1 MKSYFKFLS
10 RNKVYTFIEA
20 FGIAFA
26 LGFIILLLS
35 YAKTEYSVG
44 KNIRGA
50 DNIYVLGTGDMF
62 GMTLDT
68 PVEFFAEQSGEAE
81 RFHQFPEIGTWTRI
95 VNGVE
100 EDVTMGDDY
109 FKVTSVFIDSTFF
122 QLFDYGLTGCPRERV
137 LTNEDEVIVSES
149 FARKAFAG
157 EEPVGKRLKVGD
169 KFFTVCGVVEDFGRK
184 DLFMHIDL
192 FFSIKRAY
200 NYYQRMD
207 NFGNTLTFLTLRPG
221 TDSGVLAG
229 KLLKKYVEY
238 WPAFYAEDSST
249 GTMLWGSTLTRFDKA
264 YFSSNKSY
272 GIIKS
277 GNRTLV
283 DVLLLVAFVLLASA
297 CFNYVNLTVAL
308 TGKRAKEMTMRRV
321 LGEQVVG
328 IRFRY
333 FKEALLFTLGCFLL
347 GVLVACLFHSLFE
360 EWLATSIPLIPDG
373 QMVVT
378 GIGLLLVLALVS
390 SVLPSALVLQFKP
403 LDVVKGTFQ
412 LKNKMVFSKV
422 FIIVQNIISMT
433 LIAVA
438 ITMTLQMHHLLTL
451 PMGYETEGLIY
462 VEAWDIGYKPERQEI
477 LRQRLLALPQVETV
491 GMAGSIPFGP
501 SYNGLIDAEGNRSWI
516 CYSSMDTTTF
526 RLLGFK
532 VVEQYSAPTDSLC
545 WIDRNT
551 KARYGIT
558 DAHPCIDWNDGG
570 TTGEIVMR
578 PKYKVCGIVENYR
591 AGMAND
597 VPKFEDGHNV
607 IQLMGP
613 RDWAWRQ
620 IVKVK
625 GDRAEALAAVRR
637 VCQETTKEV
646 TGYPK
651 ELSCTYLDDLF
662 KDALSKERHTMQL
675 VLCFMF
681 ISILI
686 SALGLFAM
694 SINYCEQHSKEIALR
709 KIMGA
714 TVRESAWKLSWPFI
728 ALSLIAI
735 VVAVPLCVKV
745 MRYYLQDFY
754 YQIAFPWLVIPLAA
768 CIAVLIIVL
777 SVIGQTVR
785 IATRNPIEGIKNE

>member
-10 RNKVYTFIEA
+10 RNKVYTLIEA
-20 FGIAFA
+20 FGMAFA

-44 KNIRGA
+44 KNIKDA
-50 DNIYVLGTGDMF
+50 DKIYVLGTSDMY

-68 PVEFFAEQSGEAE
+68 PIEF
-81 RFHQFPEIGTWTRI
+81 FHQFPEIGAWTR
-95 VNGVE
+95 VANGVE
-100 EDVTMGDDY
+100 QDVIVGDDY
-109 FKVTSVFIDSTFF
+109 FQVKSVFIDSTFF
-122 QLFDYGLTGCPRERV
+122 QLFDYELTGCPRERV
-137 LTNEDEVIVSES
+137 LTGEDEVIVSES
-149 FARKAFAG
+149 FARKAFG
-157 EEPVGKRLKVGD
+157 GKEPVGQRLKAGD

-184 DLFMHIDL
+184 DLFMNIDL

-200 NYYQRMD
+200 DYYQRMD
-207 NFGNTLTFLTLRPG
+207 NFGNTLTFLTLKPG
-221 TDSGVLAG
+221 TDSEVLAG
-229 KLLKKYVEY
+229 KLLKNYVEY
-238 WPAFYAEDSST
+238 WPDFYAEDSST

-264 YFSSNKSY
+264 YFSSFKSY
-272 GIIKS
+272 SIIKS

-283 DVLLLVAFVLLASA
+283 DVLLLVAFVLLVSA
-297 CFNYVNLTVAL
+297 CFNYMNLTVAL

-321 LGEQVVG
+321 LGEQVAG

-347 GVLVACLFHSLFE
+347 GLLVACLFHSLFE
-360 EWLATSIPLIPDG
+360 EWLAMSIPLIPDG

-403 LDVVKGTFQ
+403 LDVVKGTFL

-422 FIIVQNIISMT
+422 FIIMQNIISMT

-462 VEAWDIGYKPERQEI
+462 VETWDIGYKPERQEI
-477 LRQRLLALPQVETV
+477 LRQRLLALPQVEDV

-501 SYNGLIDAEGNRSWI
+501 SYNGLIDAEGNKSWI

-532 VVEQYSAPTDSLC
+532 VVEQYTTPTDSLC

-551 KARYGIT
+551 KVRYGIT
-558 DAHPCIDWNDGG
+558 DAHPCIDGNDGG
-570 TTGEIVMR
+570 TTGVIVMR
-578 PKYKVCGIVENYR
+578 PRYKVCGIVENYR

-597 VPKFEDGHNV
+597 VPMFEDGHNV

-613 RDWAWRQ
+613 HDWAWRQ
-620 IVKVK
+620 IVKVR
-625 GDRAEALAAVRR
+625 GDREDALAAVRK

-651 ELSCTYLDDLF
+651 KLSCTYLDDLF
-662 KDALSKERHTMQL
+662 KDALSQERHTMQL

-694 SINYCEQHSKEIALR
+694 SINYCEQHSKEIAIR

-714 TVRESAWKLSWPFI
+714 SVRESAWKLSWPFI

-735 VVAVPLCVKV
+735 VVAVPLCVKA
-745 MRYYLQDFY
+745 MRDYLQDFY
-754 YQIAFPWLVIPLAA
+754 YQIAFPWQVIPLAA
-768 CIAVLIIVL
+768 CISLLIIIL
-777 SVIGQTVR
+777 SVLGQTMR

>member
-238 WPAFYAEDSST
+238 WPAFYAEDCST

-272 GIIKS
+272 SIIKS

-360 EWLATSIPLIPDG
+360 EWLATSIPLIPEG

>member
-10 RNKVYTFIEA
+10 RNRIYTLIEA
-20 FGIAFA
+20 FGMAFA

-44 KNIRGA
+44 KNIKDA
-50 DNIYVLGTGDMF
+50 DKIYVLGTGDMF
-62 GMTLDT
+62 GLTLDT
-68 PVEFFAEQSGEAE
+68 PVEF
-81 RFHQFPEIGTWTRI
+81 FHQFPEIGTWTRLA
-95 VNGVE
+95 NGME
-100 EDVTMGDDY
+100 QDVTVGDDY
-109 FKVTSVFIDSTFF
+109 FNVTSVYIDSTFF
-122 QLFDYGLTGCPRERV
+122 QLFDYKLTGCPRERV

-157 EEPVGKRLKVGD
+157 EDPVGKRLKAGD

-184 DLFMHIDL
+184 DLFKPTDL

-221 TDSGVLAG
+221 TDNEVLAG

-238 WPAFYAEDSST
+238 WPNFYSEDNST
-249 GTMLWGSTLTRFDKA
+249 DNMLWGSTLTRFDKV
-264 YFSSNKSY
+264 YFSPIKTYSD
-272 GIIKS
+272 IKS

-283 DVLLLVAFVLLASA
+283 DVLLLVAFVLLVSA

-308 TGKRAKEMTMRRV
+308 TGKRAKEMTMRRM
-321 LGEQVVG
+321 LGEQVAG

-333 FKEALLFTLGCFLL
+333 FKEALLFTTGCFFL
-347 GVLVACLFHSLFE
+347 GIFVASLFHPLFE

-373 QMVVT
+373 QMLVM
-378 GIGLLLVLALVS
+378 GIGLLLILALVS
-390 SVLPSALVLQFKP
+390 SILPSTLVLQFKP

-451 PMGYETEGLIY
+451 PMGYETDGLIY

-477 LRQRLLALPQVETV
+477 LRQRLLSLPQVEAV
-491 GMAGSIPFGP
+491 GRAGSIPFGP
-501 SYNGLIDAEGNRSWI
+501 SYNGVVDAEGNKSWI
-516 CYSSMDTTTF
+516 CYSSMDTTAF

-532 VVEQYSAPTDSLC
+532 VVEQYAELTDSLC
-545 WIDRNT
+545 WIDLNT
-551 KARYGIT
+551 KKHYGIT
-558 DAHPCIDWNDGG
+558 DAHPCINGNDGG
-570 TTGEIVMR
+570 TTGEIGMR
-578 PKYKVCGIVENYR
+578 PRYKVCGIVENYR

-597 VPKFEDGHNV
+597 VPMFEGGHNV

-613 RDWAWRQ
+613 NDWVWRQ
-620 IVKVK
+620 VVKVR
-625 GDRAEALAAVRR
+625 GDRDDALAAVRK
-637 VCQETTKEV
+637 VCQETTKEL

-651 ELSCTYLDDLF
+651 DLSCTYLDDYL
-662 KDALSKERHTMQL
+662 KDALSPERHTMQL

-714 TVRESAWKLSWPFI
+714 SVRESAWKLSWPFI
-728 ALSLIAI
+728 VLSLIA
-735 VVAVPLCVKV
+735 VVLAVPVCVKV

-754 YQIAFPWLVIPLAA
+754 YQIDFPWLVILLAA
-768 CIAVLIIVL
+768 CVAVLIIVL
-777 SVIGQTVR
+777 SVLGQTVR
-785 IATRNPIEGIKNE
+785 IATRNPIEGIKTE

>member
-1 MKSYFKFLS
+1 MIKSYLRFLS
-10 RNKVYTFIEA
+10 RNRVYTLIEA
-20 FGIAFA
+20 FGMAFA
-26 LGFIILLLS
+26 LGFIILLVS

-44 KNIRGA
+44 KNIKDA
-50 DNIYVLGTGDMF
+50 DKIYVLGTGDMY

-68 PVEFFAEQSGEAE
+68 PVEFF
-81 RFHQFPEIGTWTRI
+81 HHFPEIGTWTR
-95 VNGVE
+95 VTNGVE
-100 EDVTMGDDY
+100 QDVTVGDDY
-109 FKVTSVFIDSTFF
+109 FQVKSVFIDSTFF
-122 QLFDYGLTGCPRERV
+122 QLFDYELTGCPRERV
-137 LTNEDEVIVSES
+137 LVGEDEVIVSES
-149 FARKAFAG
+149 FARKAFDG
-157 EEPVGKRLKVGD
+157 EEPVGKRLKAGD
-169 KFFTVCGVVEDFGRK
+169 EYYTVCGVVEDFGRK
-184 DLFMHIDL
+184 NLFMNTDL

-200 NYYQRMD
+200 NHYQRMD

-221 TDSGVLAG
+221 TDSEVLAG

-238 WPAFYAEDSST
+238 WPSFYSEDSSM

-264 YFSSNKSY
+264 YFSSIKNYS
-272 GIIKS
+272 IIKS
-277 GNRTLV
+277 GNRKLV
-283 DVLLLVAFVLLASA
+283 DVLLLVAFVLLVSA

-308 TGKRAKEMTMRRV
+308 TGKRSKEMTMRRV
-321 LGEQVVG
+321 LGEQTTG

-333 FKEALLFTLGCFLL
+333 FIEALLFTSSCFLL

-360 EWLATSIPLIPDG
+360 EWLVTSIPLIPDG

-378 GIGLLLVLALVS
+378 GVGLLLLLALVS
-390 SVLPSALVLQFKP
+390 SILPSTLVLQFKP

-412 LKNKMVFSKV
+412 FKSKMVFSKLI
-422 FIIVQNIISMT
+422 IIVQHIISMT
-433 LIAVA
+433 LMAVA
-438 ITMTLQMHHLLTL
+438 ITMTLQMHHMLAL

-462 VEAWDIGYKPERQEI
+462 IETLDIGHEQNRQEI
-477 LRQRLLALPQVETV
+477 LRQRLLALPQVEAV

-501 SYNGLIDAEGNRSWI
+501 SYNGLIDADGKQSWI
-516 CYSSMDTTTF
+516 CYSRMDTTAF

-532 VVEQYSAPTDSLC
+532 VVEQYAAPTDSLC
-545 WIDRNT
+545 WIDRET

-558 DAHPCIDWNDGG
+558 DAHPCIDGNNGG
-570 TTGEIVMR
+570 TTGEVVIR

-591 AGMAND
+591 AGTAND
-597 VPKFEDGHNV
+597 FPKFEDGHNL
-607 IQLMGP
+607 IQLMGSN
-613 RDWAWRQ
+613 DWAWRQ

-625 GDRAEALAAVRR
+625 GNREDALATVRK

-651 ELSCTYLDDLF
+651 ELSCGYLDDLF
-662 KDALSKERHTMQL
+662 KDALSQERHTMQL

-714 TVRESAWKLSWPFI
+714 TVRESVWKLSWPFI
-728 ALSLIAI
+728 SLSLIAV

-754 YQIAFPWLVIPLAA
+754 YQIDFPWFVIPLAA

-777 SVIGQTVR
+777 SVIEQTMR